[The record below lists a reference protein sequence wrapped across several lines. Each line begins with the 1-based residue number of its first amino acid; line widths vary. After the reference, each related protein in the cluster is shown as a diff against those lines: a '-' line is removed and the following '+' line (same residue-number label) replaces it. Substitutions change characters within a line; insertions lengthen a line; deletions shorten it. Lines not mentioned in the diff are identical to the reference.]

1 MPTVAPIDLDDHCL
15 AAAFLGDV
23 PAFALASGL
32 VVRLDHGTRRH
43 ELHDGLLSATV
54 TWDGQGL
61 ITGGEDGKVMRLSA
75 DGTETTL
82 RPAARK
88 WVGAVAAGPQG
99 AVAFA
104 EGRQAT
110 VLLSDGTE
118 RVFEEARTIEG
129 LAFAPKGLRL
139 AMARYN
145 GVSFAFVQGSAPALD
160 FEWKGAHNQV
170 LFSPDGRFLV
180 TAMQENALHG
190 WKLDG
195 KPGAEQRHMRMTG
208 YPAKV
213 KSLSWSNKGKW
224 LASSG
229 APSAIVWPFSG
240 KDGPMGKA
248 PLELGQR
255 ADTMVTSVACHPV
268 EDLVAIGFGDGMVLA
283 VRIADSKEALLRRPG
298 KGPITAMA
306 WNRPGRLLAFGTQ
319 AGDCGVVD
327 IAG

>member
-15 AAAFLGDV
+15 ATAFLGQV
-23 PAFALASGL
+23 PAFALASGQ
-32 VVRLDHGTRRH
+32 VVRLDHGTQRH
-43 ELHDGLLSATV
+43 ELHDGLLAATT
-54 TWDGQGL
+54 TWDEQSL
-61 ITGGEDGKVMRLSA
+61 ITGGEDGKVMRLGA
-75 DGTETTL
+75 DGTQTVL
-82 RPAARK
+82 REPARK
-88 WVGAVAAGPQG
+88 WVSAVAAGPQG

-104 EGRQAT
+104 EGRVAT
-110 VLLSDGTE
+110 VMLADGTQ
-118 RVFEEARTIEG
+118 RSFEEARTIEG
-129 LAFAPKGLRL
+129 LAFAPKGMRL

-145 GVSFAFVQGSAPALD
+145 GVSLVFVNGNAPAVD

-170 LFSPDGRFLV
+170 LFHPDGRFLV

-195 KPGAEQRHMRMTG
+195 KSGSEQRHMRMTG

-213 KSLSWSNKGKW
+213 KSLSWSNRGKW

-248 PLELGQR
+248 PKELGQR
-255 ADTMVTSVACHPV
+255 ADTMVTCVACHPV

-298 KGPITAMA
+298 KGAITAMA
-306 WNRPGRLLAFGTQ
+306 WNKPGRLLAFGSQ

>member
-15 AAAFLGDV
+15 AVAFLDEV
-23 PAFALASGL
+23 PVFALASGQ
-32 VVRLDHGTRRH
+32 VVRLDHGTQRH
-43 ELHDGLLSATV
+43 ELHDGLVSCATA
-54 TWDGQGL
+54 WDGRSL
-61 ITGGEDGKVMRLSA
+61 ISGGEDGKVMRLEA

-82 RPAARK
+82 RPVARK
-88 WVGAVAAGPQG
+88 WVGAIAAGPQG

-104 EGRQAT
+104 EGRSAT
-110 VLLSDGTE
+110 VLLPDGTE
-118 RVFEEARTIEG
+118 RSFEEARTIEG

-145 GVSFAFVQGSAPALD
+145 GVSLAFVHGSAPPVDL
-160 FEWKGAHNQV
+160 EWKGAHNQV
-170 LFSPDGRFLV
+170 TFSPDGRFLV

-195 KPGAEQRHMRMTG
+195 KPGGDQRHMRMTG
-208 YPAKV
+208 YPAKI
-213 KSLSWSNKGKW
+213 KSLSWSAKGKW

-240 KDGPMGKA
+240 KEGPMGKP

-255 ADTMVTSVACHPV
+255 ADTMVTCVPCHPS

-298 KGPITAMA
+298 KGAVTAMA
-306 WNRPGRLLAFGTQ
+306 WNRAGRLLAFGTQ

>member
-15 AAAFLGDV
+15 CVAFVGDAPV
-23 PAFALASGL
+23 FALASGL
-32 VVRLDHGTRRH
+32 VVRLDHGTHRH
-43 ELHDGLLSATV
+43 ELHDGLLAAV
-54 TWDGQGL
+54 TTLDGSSL
-61 ITGGEDGKVMRLSA
+61 VTGGEDGKVMRLDA
-75 DGTETTL
+75 DGTETVL

-99 AVAFA
+99 AIAFA
-104 EGRQAT
+104 EGRTAT
-110 VLLSDGTE
+110 VLMADGKQ
-118 RVFEEARTIEG
+118 RAFEEARTIEG
-129 LAFAPKGLRL
+129 LAFAPKGLRI

-145 GVSFAFVQGSAPALD
+145 GVSLAFVNGAAPAVDL
-160 FEWKGAHNQV
+160 EWKGAHTQV
-170 LFSPDGRFLV
+170 TFSPDGRFLV

-195 KPGAEQRHMRMTG
+195 KPGDQRHMRMTG
-208 YPAKV
+208 YPAKI
-213 KSLSWSNKGKW
+213 KSLSWSAKGKW

-229 APSAIVWPFSG
+229 APSAIVWPFAS
-240 KDGPMGKA
+240 KDGPMGKP

-255 ADTMVTSVACHPV
+255 ADTMVTAVACHPV

-298 KGPITAMA
+298 KGPVTALA
-306 WNRPGRLLAFGTQ
+306 WNKPGRLLAFGTQ